1 MIYYDLERKKPVEKG
16 KFSEDEE
23 GGVIITEGV
32 FYCFGNS
39 KITVRDNS
47 IVKAYDN
54 SLITARDNSQVKDL
68 RSKKK

>member
-16 KFSEDEE
+16 KFINEE
-23 GGVIITEGV
+23 GYSIITEGE